1 MGCSSMVRAGAL
13 YAQGC
18 QFESGHPNKK
28 EREVVQLVERVLWE
42 HEVAG
47 SSPVFPTD
55 VEISVKV
62 NTVACGAINKGS
74 NPLSQPTDKWQTW
87 CMRCSEKA
95 KKVIRFHSCP
105 PKLKRT
111 NTVYFR
117 KTTCSSIGRAAEYES
132 AGLRFE
138 SLLVVKKYGNALTL
152 ESQAGL

>member
-1 MGCSSMVRAGAL
+1 MGCSSTVRAGAL

-18 QFESGHPNKK
+18 QFESGHPDKK
-28 EREVVQLVERVLWE
+28 EREVVQLAERVLWE

-47 SSPVFPTD
+47 SNPVFPTD

-62 NTVACGAINKGS
+62 NGGLRTSSLKSPMDFCRAINKGS

-105 PKLKRT
+105 Q
-111 NTVYFR
+111 N
-117 KTTCSSIGRAAEYES
+117 
-132 AGLRFE
+132 
-138 SLLVVKKYGNALTL
+138 
-152 ESQAGL
+152 